1 MFLFLNPKFHILC
14 NNNFSLLTSTRN
26 NIKKISIPPKHT
38 SPFSLLISERFNERK
53 ATRKSEFRHSKDD
66 VDAGIRALPSGVS
79 APPDPDQEEEE
90 EDRNSLP
97 LPLPSPPSLPQS
109 RNKAERDSS
118 PIGTRGRKRANK
130 RTKRK
135 IGVLQRCKG
144 DECRRRSRR
153 CQACRAS
160 SP

>member
-1 MFLFLNPKFHILC
+1 MFLFLNPKFHILR

-26 NIKKISIPPKHT
+26 NIKKNIH
-38 SPFSLLISERFNERK
+38 SPQTYLSLLPSYIRTIQRKKSNKKIRISPLEGRRG
-53 ATRKSEFRHSKDD
+53 R
-66 VDAGIRALPSGVS
+66 
-79 APPDPDQEEEE
+79 
-90 EDRNSLP
+90 RNSSVAQRGVGPARPRPRRRRRRPKQPPPP
-97 LPLPSPPSLPQS
+97 LPSLPQS